1 MSDSSD
7 EEHKGPVGN
16 LKELLKDTTLWKAS
30 TENGPKV
37 QQQEYILLSW
47 LS

>member
-16 LKELLKDTTLWKAS
+16 LKELLKETTFVMGS
-30 TENGPKV
+30 QDREGTTR
-37 QQQEYILLSW
+37 
-47 LS
+47 